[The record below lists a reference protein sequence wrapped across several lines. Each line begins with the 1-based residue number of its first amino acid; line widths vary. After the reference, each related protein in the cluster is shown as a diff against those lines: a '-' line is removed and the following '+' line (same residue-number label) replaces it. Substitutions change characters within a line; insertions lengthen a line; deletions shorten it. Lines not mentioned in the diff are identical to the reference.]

1 MGANVFEVKGDR
13 AQWRMVFDALVD
25 MKIGDTIT
33 DDEIAALLPDA
44 AEGSIRGAFYRAQTE
59 MENERKRSFA
69 RVRGVGYR
77 MVQAVEHGDLARQ
90 QHRKAKRR
98 LKAAHRKA
106 HSADR
111 SLLTQEE
118 RQRIDALEINLSRQ
132 RDMISRLSGRVE
144 KLDAS
149 LKDAR
154 RDQKAD
160 AAQLSDRVDRLAALL
175 EKHGITEP
183 ATT

>member
-1 MGANVFEVKGDR
+1 LFETKGSQ
-13 AQWRMVFDALVD
+13 AQWRTVYDALVRMD
-25 MKIGDTIT
+25 IGNTIT
-33 DDEIAALLPDA
+33 DEELVALLPDA
-44 AEGSIRGAFYRAQTE
+44 AEGSVRSAFYRALQE
-59 MENERKRSFA
+59 MERERKRSFA

-77 MVQAVEHGDLARQ
+77 MVQPIEHADLARG

-98 LKAAHRKA
+98 LKSAHSKA

-118 RQRIDALEINLSRQ
+118 RQRLDALEINLSRQ
-132 RDMISRLSGRVE
+132 RDMIARLNGRVE

-154 RDQKAD
+154 RDQKSD
-160 AAQLSDRVDRLAALL
+160 AAVLSDRVDRLAELL
-175 EKHGITEP
+175 AKHGIGDK
-183 ATT
+183 AVA

>member
-1 MGANVFEVKGDR
+1 M
-13 AQWRMVFDALVD
+13 
-25 MKIGDTIT
+25 
-33 DDEIAALLPDA
+33 
-44 AEGSIRGAFYRAQTE
+44 TE

-118 RQRIDALEINLSRQ
+118 RQRIDARVATRRPTPRSCPTASTGSPPCWRSTASRT
-132 RDMISRLSGRVE
+132 
-144 KLDAS
+144 
-149 LKDAR
+149 R
-154 RDQKAD
+154 RP
-160 AAQLSDRVDRLAALL
+160 R
-175 EKHGITEP
+175 HNP
-183 ATT
+183 

>member
-1 MGANVFEVKGDR
+1 MFETKGDR
-13 AQWRMVFDALVD
+13 AQWRTVYDHLVT
-25 MKIGDTIT
+25 MNIGDAVT
-33 DDEIAALLPDA
+33 DEEIVALIPDA
-44 AEGSIRGAFYRAQTE
+44 AEGSVRGAFYRAMTE

-69 RVRGVGYR
+69 RVRGIGYR

-90 QHRKAKRR
+90 QHRSAKRR
-98 LKAAHRKA
+98 LKVAHRKA

-118 RQRIDALEINLSRQ
+118 RQRIDAMEINLSRQ
-132 RDMISRLSGRVE
+132 RDMVSRLSGRVE

-154 RDQKAD
+154 REQKTD
-160 AAQLSDRVDRLAALL
+160 AAVLSDRVDRLAELL
-175 EKHGITEP
+175 AKHGIGVP
-183 ATT
+183 TTT

>member
-1 MGANVFEVKGDR
+1 MFETKADR
-13 AQWRMVFDALVD
+13 AQWRIVYDALVR
-25 MKIGDTIT
+25 MNIGDTIR
-33 DDEIAALLPDA
+33 DEEIVALIPDA
-44 AEGSIRGAFYRAQTE
+44 AEGSVRGAFYRAMTE
-59 MENERKRSFA
+59 METERKRSFA

-77 MVQAVEHGDLARQ
+77 MVQAIEHADLARG

-118 RQRIDALEINLSRQ
+118 RQRLDALEINLSRQ
-132 RDMISRLSGRVE
+132 RDMIARLNGRVE
-144 KLDAS
+144 KLDAT

-154 RDQKAD
+154 REQKSD
-160 AAQLSDRVDRLAALL
+160 AANLAERVDRLAELL
-175 EKHGITEP
+175 ARHGINESAP
-183 ATT
+183 AS